1 MGPVA
6 SEETATR
13 QRYGRLGGTA
23 SGTRALARVVYRD
36 PEHVAERLTLY
47 ACQHLAEPARA
58 WADAELQARPD
69 VPRAEIADEIRT
81 HSARVARIDGAVAGT
96 PFYVALVPGYLA
108 YLWQE
113 GSMTMRMAA
122 LYGAD
127 PAALRTQA
135 ELLAL
140 RGVHPTAETAE
151 KALIEARDTPA
162 PPKPETRRP
171 LRTWVRSVRALLV
184 FGGFLSLPA
193 EENERARIRHPRL
206 RTVAGLVVAGA
217 IWLVTWVMPVTFMI
231 AMAWACESHTRQ
243 LGRRVLA
250 RYDGKAAS
258 AQEAIAA
265 ANRHEDRG
273 HDRRQIVRTVALTLS
288 VAVPIGFVA
297 YADHVR
303 QSTGINWLGALG
315 ALVALSVVIATFV
328 FATRR

>member
-1 MGPVA
+1 MA
-6 SEETATR
+6 SEETATSR
-13 QRYGRLGGTA
+13 THGRLGGTLSA
-23 SGTRALARVVYRD
+23 TRVLARVVYRD

-47 ACQHLAEPARA
+47 ASHYLAEPART
-58 WADAELQARPD
+58 WAEAELKARPD
-69 VPRAEIADEIRT
+69 VPRAQIAEEIRT

-113 GSMTMRMAA
+113 GSMGMRTAA

-135 ELLAL
+135 EMLAL
-140 RGVHPTAETAE
+140 RGVHPTAEAAE
-151 KALIEARDTPA
+151 QALIEAGNTPA
-162 PPKPETRRP
+162 PPKPQSRRP

-184 FGGFLSLPA
+184 FGGFLSIPA
-193 EENERARIRHPRL
+193 DENQRARITHPRL
-206 RTVAGLVVAGA
+206 RTVAGLLVAGA

-231 AMAWACESHTRQ
+231 AMAWACESHTRK
-243 LGRRVLA
+243 LGRRMLA
-250 RYDGKAAS
+250 HYDGMAAS
-258 AQEAIAA
+258 TQEAIAA
-265 ANRHEDRG
+265 ADRREDRG
-273 HDRRQIVRTVALTLS
+273 HDRRRIVRTAALTLS
-288 VAVPIGFVA
+288 VVIPIGFVA

-303 QSTGINWLGALG
+303 HSTGINWLGALG

>member
-1 MGPVA
+1 MA
-6 SEETATR
+6 SEETATSR
-13 QRYGRLGGTA
+13 GYGRLGGTL

-47 ACQHLAEPARA
+47 ASQHLAEPARA
-58 WADAELQARPD
+58 WAEAELQARPD
-69 VPRAEIADEIRT
+69 VPRAQIADDIRT
-81 HSARVARIDGAVAGT
+81 HAARVARIDGAVAGT

-113 GSMTMRMAA
+113 GSMGMRTAA

-127 PAALRTQA
+127 PAAVRTQA
-135 ELLAL
+135 EMLAL
-140 RGVHPTAETAE
+140 RGVHPTAEAAE

-162 PPKPETRRP
+162 PPKPQARRT

-184 FGGFLSLPA
+184 FGGFLSMPA
-193 EENERARIRHPRL
+193 DENERARITHRRL
-206 RTVAGLVVAGA
+206 RTVAGLLVAGA

-243 LGRRVLA
+243 LGRRMLA
-250 RYDGKAAS
+250 HYDGKAATT
-258 AQEAIAA
+258 QEAIAA
-265 ANRHEDRG
+265 ADRREDRG

-288 VAVPIGFVA
+288 IVIPIGFVA

-303 QSTGINWLGALG
+303 HSTGINWLGALG